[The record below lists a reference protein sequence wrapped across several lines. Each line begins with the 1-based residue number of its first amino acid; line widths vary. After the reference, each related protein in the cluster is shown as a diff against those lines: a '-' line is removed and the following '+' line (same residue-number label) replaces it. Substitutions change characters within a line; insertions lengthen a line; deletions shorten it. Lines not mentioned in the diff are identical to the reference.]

1 MWKGC
6 GAIKSA
12 NSIKANVCFAK
23 KKKVK
28 HEETEFEEHST
39 FMRCAYFKSLETALW
54 CKGFLNKGFH
64 WPVGSRHAH
73 AGILLLAIP

>member
-1 MWKGC
+1 MWCYKISKFNQSKC
-6 GAIKSA
+6 
-12 NSIKANVCFAK
+12 VLCK
-23 KKKVK
+23 KRKKVK

>member
-1 MWKGC
+1 MWCYKISKFNQSKC
-6 GAIKSA
+6 
-12 NSIKANVCFAK
+12 VLCK